1 MKITIKGKEWPVRI
15 TGTVGIAIYADN
27 YAQMMGGNV
36 SNAMMEQLTFYAALV
51 LSNED
56 ADDLPTFMQFVEHWK
71 NVEELNEFRKW
82 FDAEWEAIDPKPK
95 PKQEK
100 KPKKGGKKKGEA

>member
-1 MKITIKGKEWPVRI
+1 MKIKINGKEWSVRI

-27 YAQMMGGNV
+27 YAEMMGGNV
-36 SNAMMEQLTFYAALV
+36 SLTMQEQLSFYAALV

-56 ADDLPTFMQFVEHWK
+56 ADDLPTFMQFVNHWK
-71 NVEELNEFRKW
+71 LEELKEFREW
-82 FDAEWEAIDPKPK
+82 FNAEWEALD